1 MLEVLTIIRFLELGA
16 GDGNGCE
23 MLDNNIRHIGHN
35 SISGNNIHL
44 FLAVK
49 FLTVKPV
56 SEAKVCLNPS
66 FVRGYRFVTKRWL
79 LRFPASEGCSNAAN
93 CKVAEYI

>member
-16 GDGNGCE
+16 GDGNGRE
-23 MLDNNIRHIGHN
+23 MLDNNIRHIGHI
-35 SISGNNIHL
+35 SISGNNIHF

-56 SEAKVCLNPS
+56 SKAKVCPNPS

-79 LRFPASEGCSNAAN
+79 LRFPASVGCSNAAN

>member
-1 MLEVLTIIRFLELGA
+1 MLEVLTIIRFLELGV

-23 MLDNNIRHIGHN
+23 MFDDNTRHIGHN
-35 SISGNNIHL
+35 SISGNNIHF

-49 FLTVKPV
+49 PV
-56 SEAKVCLNPS
+56 SKAKVCLNPS

-79 LRFPASEGCSNAAN
+79 LRFPASVGCSNAAN
-93 CKVAEYI
+93 CKLAEYI

>member
-23 MLDNNIRHIGHN
+23 MLDYNIRHIGHS
-35 SISGNNIHL
+35 SISGNNIHF

-56 SEAKVCLNPS
+56 SKAKVCLNPS
-66 FVRGYRFVTKRWL
+66 FVRSYRFVTKRWL
-79 LRFPASEGCSNAAN
+79 LRFPASVGCSNAAN
-93 CKVAEYI
+93 CKLAEYI

>member
-23 MLDNNIRHIGHN
+23 MLDDNIRHIGHN
-35 SISGNNIHL
+35 SISGNNIHF

-49 FLTVKPV
+49 FLAVKPV
-56 SEAKVCLNPS
+56 SKAKVCLNPS

-79 LRFPASEGCSNAAN
+79 LRFLASVECSNAAN